1 VTPRQRAVAARAA
14 SVLLRHP
21 DPDVLA
27 ALPTVRA
34 AAAGLP
40 GDVARRLVTVAD
52 HLATGDPGALTAA
65 YAQTFDFRRRC
76 TLYLTYYTHG
86 DTRARGQALA
96 EVAAVYR
103 EAGYALDGELPDFL
117 PAVLELAALA
127 GQPGWRVLHA
137 YRVGVDLLEAALE
150 RDGSVYAHAVAAV
163 RRLLPPQR
171 AADAEA
177 VRRLAAAGPPA
188 ELVGLE
194 PYHGAGPLRP
204 PGTPRPDH
212 AAGPIPLPGDPL
224 PDTAAAGPVGWPGA
238 PDPVP
243 EPRGGRR

>member
-1 VTPRQRAVAARAA
+1 MTPRQRAVAARAA

-21 DPDVLA
+21 DSDVLA
-27 ALPTVRA
+27 ALPTVCA
-34 AAAGLP
+34 AVAGLP
-40 GDVARRLVTVAD
+40 GDVARRLGTVAD
-52 HLATGDPGALTAA
+52 HLAAGDPAALAAA

-96 EVAAVYR
+96 EVAAEYR
-103 EAGYALDGELPDFL
+103 EAGYALDRELPDFL
-117 PAVLELAALA
+117 PAVLELAAVA

-137 YRVGVDLLEAALE
+137 YRLGVDLLEAALE
-150 RDGSVYAHAVAAV
+150 REGSVYAHAVAAV

-194 PYHGAGPLRP
+194 AYHAAGPLRP
-204 PGTPRPDH
+204 PGGLQPD
-212 AAGPIPLPGDPL
+212 I
-224 PDTAAAGPVGWPGA
+224 AAGPVPRPGGPYPA
-238 PDPVP
+238 PA
-243 EPRGGRR
+243 PRGGRR